1 MGLLSNKLSG
11 STGCSRGAGSDCSL
25 CFLWSESPS
34 FLQREW
40 ERCARPRVRRHA
52 QLLQSVTRANGS
64 LLLCKENLRVA
75 CGIPETVSS
84 LRHPRMCLVRCPRE
98 TWALSKAATTSLERV
113 LPVIM
118 LSWFVGGKT
127 ALIPDSWMIR
137 KMSKS
142 CIHKLY
148 GLQIDK

>member
-1 MGLLSNKLSG
+1 
-11 STGCSRGAGSDCSL
+11 
-25 CFLWSESPS
+25 
-34 FLQREW
+34 
-40 ERCARPRVRRHA
+40 
-52 QLLQSVTRANGS
+52 
-64 LLLCKENLRVA
+64 
-75 CGIPETVSS
+75 
-84 LRHPRMCLVRCPRE
+84 
-98 TWALSKAATTSLERV
+98 
-113 LPVIM
+113 VIM